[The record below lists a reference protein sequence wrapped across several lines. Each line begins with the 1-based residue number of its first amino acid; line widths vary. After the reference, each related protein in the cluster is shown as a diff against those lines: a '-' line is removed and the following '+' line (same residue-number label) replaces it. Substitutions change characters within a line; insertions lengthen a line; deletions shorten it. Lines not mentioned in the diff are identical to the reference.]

1 MLPETELT
9 ILVRTCY
16 DRPKEWERF
25 LEALTRPD
33 VSGEAAIDQ
42 VDILDDPAYA
52 GIGVAQLLELVERDE
67 DGWPQH
73 TVLLVVDEEA
83 LRGELLALAV
93 CNQPHEDDPLP
104 ATESEEPFRITPGL
118 LASFATDMNLANAD
132 FFEIRRDVA
141 EDGVLRKR

>member
-1 MLPETELT
+1 MLPQTELT
-9 ILVRTCY
+9 ILVRTCF

-25 LEALTRPD
+25 LEVLTRPD
-33 VSGEAAIDQ
+33 AFGEEAIDQ

-132 FFEIRRDVA
+132 FFEIRRNVA

>member
-9 ILVRTCY
+9 ILVRTCF

-33 VSGEAAIDQ
+33 ASGEEAIDQ

-104 ATESEEPFRITPGL
+104 PSESEEPFRIPPAL
-118 LASFATDMNLANAD
+118 LASFAADMNLANAD
-132 FFEIRRDVA
+132 FFEIRRNVA

>member
-1 MLPETELT
+1 M
-9 ILVRTCY
+9 
-16 DRPKEWERF
+16 
-25 LEALTRPD
+25 
-33 VSGEAAIDQ
+33 DQ

-52 GIGVAQLLELVERDE
+52 GIGVARLLELVDRDE
-67 DGWPQH
+67 DGWPQP

-83 LRGELLALAV
+83 LRGELLVLAV
-93 CNQPHEDDPLP
+93 CNQPHEDDPLS

>member
-16 DRPKEWERF
+16 DRPNEWERF
-25 LEALTRPD
+25 REALARPD
-33 VSGEAAIDQ
+33 ASGEEAIDY

-83 LRGELLALAV
+83 LCGELLALAV